1 MDYMNSSFGIML
13 KILREIDKQMDLK
26 KVDTSSFTHER
37 LGITHERWA
46 RCLLLLL
53 DAGYIKGITV
63 TDNGWEEDDP
73 LRDDNENRFFVDMYC
88 PEITI
93 EGLKFLAE
101 NTALA
106 RLYKTV
112 KSVKDL
118 VK

>member
-1 MDYMNSSFGIML
+1 MDYMNSSFGTML
-13 KILREIDKQMDLK
+13 KILREIDRQMDSK
-26 KVDTSSFTHER
+26 KIDASSFTHER

-46 RCLLLLL
+46 RCLALLLE
-53 DAGYIKGITV
+53 AGYIRGITV
-63 TDNGWEEDDP
+63 IDNGWEEDDP
-73 LRDDNENRFFVDMYC
+73 LKDESENRFFVDMES

-101 NTALA
+101 NTAVA